1 MERIFDVNMKEDEDP
16 PSPLASPYLG
26 PGGRNTTALAPHLRH
41 RRPPSRARRAEENEG
56 DSDND
61 KDDDNESN
69 DESDGDNDDPVLV
82 SSIASSYKYQN
93 GSRWRPPDATPPP
106 PPLDLGSSYRGRPR
120 GPSIEFSIDEESP
133 LLMASSLLLHPH
145 EIAQG
150 EDLTIGF
157 GAIHNGGGTNA
168 NESGNLDDAEQQRGS
183 SETPHHKRIRS
194 APIPYAHSQNKD
206 KRDSSSPGLQRGVSL
221 TLSVHSGMDETEG
234 GAQTVMEYVE
244 EVAQDA
250 MTNFAETREEAWEE
264 YKEACHYDWRDHWKL
279 EGGGNCC
286 NFVRFLLTGF
296 APHVKQSDDEV
307 QDHLNGLARL
317 ISLLREYHERFGMP
331 VKGGPRDHEYILREI
346 TKDLYLGGAP
356 LWTLEPVM
364 KKVAEGLTG
373 KKGVDF
379 FMLPRRAFIFAPSS
393 GATSMFVI
401 SRGYDIQRLD
411 AMEKVAVR
419 LASFASNT
427 QSVSNVPARLPKPQ
441 ELRRAFRT
449 ESVNGVQLCREEM
462 SEEILNLASEAE
474 GLFFFI
480 NSKQYKVAARDLH
493 ATSME
498 EKSHELGEFWT
509 VEDTTRELFSRL
521 AAIEALDSI
530 DKLDV
535 ERKPLYSY
543 NTMVIFRFVSSA
555 GACAFWFNGSW
566 VDMIVSGLLAV
577 MVGWIGASPLLSQQ
591 QRIIFEAVASFMVG
605 FIAAFISLHY
615 PDHACFSAMALSGV
629 LDILQGFRVVYAI
642 M

>member
-26 PGGRNTTALAPHLRH
+26 PGGRNTTTLTPHLRH
-41 RRPPSRARRAEENEG
+41 RRPPRARRAQENEG

-61 KDDDNESN
+61 DDDDDDNESN

-82 SSIASSYKYQN
+82 SSLAGSYKYQN
-93 GSRWRPPDATPPP
+93 GSRWRPPHAAPPP
-106 PPLDLGSSYRGRPR
+106 PPLDPESSRRERSRGL
-120 GPSIEFSIDEESP
+120 SIEFSIDEESP
-133 LLMASSLLLHPH
+133 LLMTSSLLLHPN

-150 EDLTIGF
+150 EDLTIGL
-157 GAIHNGGGTNA
+157 GAIHNGGGANA

-183 SETPHHKRIRS
+183 SETPHHKRIR
-194 APIPYAHSQNKD
+194 
-206 KRDSSSPGLQRGVSL
+206 REVSL
-221 TLSVHSGMDETEG
+221 TLSVHSGTDDTEG
-234 GAQTVMEYVE
+234 GTQTVMEYVE

-264 YKEACHYDWRDHWKL
+264 YKEACHYDWRDHWN
-279 EGGGNCC
+279 GGNCC

-296 APHVKQSDDEV
+296 APNVKQSDDEV

-393 GATSMFVI
+393 GATSMFAI

-419 LASFASNT
+419 LASYASNT

-449 ESVNGVQLCREEM
+449 ESVSGVQLCREEM

-480 NSKQYKVAARDLH
+480 NSKQYKVAARDLN

-605 FIAAFISLHY
+605 FIAALISLY
-615 PDHACFSAMALSGV
+615 FPEHACFSAMALSGV

>member
-26 PGGRNTTALAPHLRH
+26 PGGRNTTTLTPNL
-41 RRPPSRARRAEENEG
+41 RRPPSRARRVQQNGG
-56 DSDND
+56 DSDD
-61 KDDDNESN
+61 DDDDDDDNDESN
-69 DESDGDNDDPVLV
+69 GDNDDLVLV
-82 SSIASSYKYQN
+82 SSLAGAYKYQN
-93 GSRWRPPDATPPP
+93 GSRWKPPRAIPPP
-106 PPLDLGSSYRGRPR
+106 PPPEGGSPPSTERPR

-133 LLMASSLLLHPH
+133 LLMASSLPLHPH
-145 EIAQG
+145 EMAQG
-150 EDLTIGF
+150 GDLTIGF
-157 GAIHNGGGTNA
+157 GTNSHPFSRSVGGANA
-168 NESGNLDDAEQQRGS
+168 NKSGNLDDAEQQIGGFD
-183 SETPHHKRIRS
+183 TPHHKRIRS
-194 APIPYAHSQNKD
+194 APIPSSHIQNND
-206 KRDSSSPGLQRGVSL
+206 KNNSSSPDLKRGVSL
-221 TLSVHSGMDETEG
+221 TLSVHSDMDETEG
-234 GAQTVMEYVE
+234 GHQTVMEYVE

-264 YKEACHYDWRDHWKL
+264 YKEACHYDWRDHWK
-279 EGGGNCC
+279 GGNCC

-393 GATSMFVI
+393 GATSMFPI

-419 LASFASNT
+419 LASYASNT

-449 ESVNGVQLCREEM
+449 ESVSGVQLCREEM

-521 AAIEALDSI
+521 AAIEAVNSI

-535 ERKPLYSY
+535 ERKPLYSE
-543 NTMVIFRFVSSA
+543 NTMIIFRFVSSA

-605 FIAAFISLHY
+605 FIAAFISLYY
-615 PDHACFSAMALSGV
+615 PDQACFSAMALSGV

>member
-1 MERIFDVNMKEDEDP
+1 MDSSLPF
-16 PSPLASPYLG
+16 
-26 PGGRNTTALAPHLRH
+26 PH
-41 RRPPSRARRAEENEG
+41 
-56 DSDND
+56 
-61 KDDDNESN
+61 
-69 DESDGDNDDPVLV
+69 
-82 SSIASSYKYQN
+82 
-93 GSRWRPPDATPPP
+93 ATP
-106 PPLDLGSSYRGRPR
+106 G
-120 GPSIEFSIDEESP
+120 
-133 LLMASSLLLHPH
+133 
-145 EIAQG
+145 
-150 EDLTIGF
+150 DLTIGF
-157 GAIHNGGGTNA
+157 GSNTATGSGGGA
-168 NESGNLDDAEQQRGS
+168 NESGTLDDPR
-183 SETPHHKRIRS
+183 HKRIQS
-194 APIPYAHSQNKD
+194 NPIPYTHTQNNNANNNNN
-206 KRDSSSPGLQRGVSL
+206 SSKSL
-221 TLSVHSGMDETEG
+221 CSGMDET
-234 GAQTVMEYVE
+234 QTVLEQLEEVVE
-244 EVAQDA
+244 EAI
-250 MTNFAETREEAWEE
+250 TNFAETAEEAWEE
-264 YKEACHYDWRDHWKL
+264 YKEASHYDWHDHWK
-279 EGGGNCC
+279 GGSCC
-286 NFVRFLLTGF
+286 NFVSFILKGF
-296 APHVKQSDDEV
+296 TPQDKQSDDQV

-346 TKDLYLGGAP
+346 TRDLYLGGAP
-356 LWTLEPVM
+356 MWTLEPVM

-393 GATSMFVI
+393 GATSMFPI
-401 SRGYDIQRLD
+401 ARGYDIQRLD

-419 LASFASNT
+419 LASYASNT
-427 QSVSNVPARLPKPQ
+427 QSVSNVPSRLPKPQ

-449 ESVNGVQLCREEM
+449 ESVSGVQLCREEM

-480 NSKQYKVAARDLH
+480 NSKQYKVAARDLN

-605 FIAAFISLHY
+605 FIAALISLY
-615 PDHACFSAMALSGV
+615 FPEHACFSAMALSGV

>member
-26 PGGRNTTALAPHLRH
+26 PGGRNTTTLTPHLRH
-41 RRPPSRARRAEENEG
+41 RRPPRARRAQENEG

-61 KDDDNESN
+61 DDDDDDDDNESN

-82 SSIASSYKYQN
+82 SSLAGSYKYQN
-93 GSRWRPPDATPPP
+93 GSRWRPPHAAPPP
-106 PPLDLGSSYRGRPR
+106 PPLDLGSSRRERSRGL
-120 GPSIEFSIDEESP
+120 SIEFSIDEESP
-133 LLMASSLLLHPH
+133 LLMTSSLLLHPN

-150 EDLTIGF
+150 EDLTIGL
-157 GAIHNGGGTNA
+157 GAIHNGGGANA

-183 SETPHHKRIRS
+183 SETPHHKRIR
-194 APIPYAHSQNKD
+194 
-206 KRDSSSPGLQRGVSL
+206 REVSL
-221 TLSVHSGMDETEG
+221 TLSVHSGTDDTEG
-234 GAQTVMEYVE
+234 GTQTVMEYVE

-264 YKEACHYDWRDHWKL
+264 YKEACHYDWRDHWK
-279 EGGGNCC
+279 GGNCC

-296 APHVKQSDDEV
+296 APNVKQSDDEV

-393 GATSMFVI
+393 GATSMFAI

-419 LASFASNT
+419 LASYASNT

-449 ESVNGVQLCREEM
+449 ESVSGVQLCREEM

-480 NSKQYKVAARDLH
+480 NSKQYKVAARDLN

-605 FIAAFISLHY
+605 FIAALISLY
-615 PDHACFSAMALSGV
+615 FPEHACFSAMALSGV

>member
-1 MERIFDVNMKEDEDP
+1 MEV
-16 PSPLASPYLG
+16 
-26 PGGRNTTALAPHLRH
+26 
-41 RRPPSRARRAEENEG
+41 
-56 DSDND
+56 
-61 KDDDNESN
+61 
-69 DESDGDNDDPVLV
+69 
-82 SSIASSYKYQN
+82 
-93 GSRWRPPDATPPP
+93 
-106 PPLDLGSSYRGRPR
+106 
-120 GPSIEFSIDEESP
+120 SIDEESP
-133 LLMASSLLLHPH
+133 LLMTSSLPLHHTHAITP
-145 EIAQG
+145 G
-150 EDLTIGF
+150 NPIGF
-157 GAIHNGGGTNA
+157 GGGNNDSRSSGGA
-168 NESGNLDDAEQQRGS
+168 NESGNLDDPEHQGGS
-183 SETPHHKRIRS
+183 DNGHKRIRS
-194 APIPYAHSQNKD
+194 NPIPYSHIQNNPANN
-206 KRDSSSPGLQRGVSL
+206 SSSPDRHKRGVSM
-221 TLSVHSGMDETEG
+221 TLSVRSGMDETEG
-234 GAQTVMEYVE
+234 GAQTVLEYVE

-264 YKEACHYDWRDHWKL
+264 YKEACHYDWRDHWK
-279 EGGGNCC
+279 GGNCC
-286 NFVRFLLTGF
+286 NFVKFLLTGF
-296 APHVKQSDDEV
+296 APHVKQTDDEV

-393 GATSMFVI
+393 GATSMFPI

-419 LASFASNT
+419 LASYASNT
-427 QSVSNVPARLPKPQ
+427 QSVSNVPSRLPKPQ

-449 ESVNGVQLCREEM
+449 ESVSGVQLCREEM
-462 SEEILNLASEAE
+462 SEEILNLASEAD

-498 EKSHELGEFWT
+498 EKTHELGEFWT

-521 AAIEALDSI
+521 AAIEAVNNI
-530 DKLDV
+530 DKMDI
-535 ERKPLYSY
+535 ERKPLYSQS
-543 NTMVIFRFVSSA
+543 TMIIFRFVSSG

-566 VDMIVSGLLAV
+566 VDMFVAGWLAV

-605 FIAAFISLHY
+605 LIAALISLYY
-615 PDHACFSAMALSGV
+615 PGACFSAMALSGV

>member
-1 MERIFDVNMKEDEDP
+1 MEC
-16 PSPLASPYLG
+16 
-26 PGGRNTTALAPHLRH
+26 
-41 RRPPSRARRAEENEG
+41 
-56 DSDND
+56 
-61 KDDDNESN
+61 
-69 DESDGDNDDPVLV
+69 
-82 SSIASSYKYQN
+82 
-93 GSRWRPPDATPPP
+93 
-106 PPLDLGSSYRGRPR
+106 
-120 GPSIEFSIDEESP
+120 SIDEESP
-133 LLMASSLLLHPH
+133 LLMASSLPLHPH
-145 EIAQG
+145 SIALG
-150 EDLTIGF
+150 GDLNIGF
-157 GAIHNGGGTNA
+157 GSNGHTTSHNSGGANA
-168 NESGNLDDAEQQRGS
+168 NESGNLDDAEQQRGAS
-183 SETPHHKRIRS
+183 DTLHHHKRIHS
-194 APIPYAHSQNKD
+194 APIPYTHATSDD
-206 KRDSSSPGLQRGVSL
+206 KTNASTPIKLQRGVSL
-221 TLSVHSGMDETEG
+221 TVSVDSGMDETEG
-234 GAQTVMEYVE
+234 GQQTVMEYVE

-264 YKEACHYDWRDHWKL
+264 YKDACHYDWRDHWK
-279 EGGGNCC
+279 GGNCC

-393 GATSMFVI
+393 GATTMFPI

-419 LASFASNT
+419 LASYASNT

-449 ESVNGVQLCREEM
+449 ESVSDVQLCQEEM

-498 EKSHELGEFWT
+498 EKTHELGEFWT

-521 AAIEALDSI
+521 AAIEAVNSI
-530 DKLDV
+530 DKLDI
-535 ERKPLYSY
+535 ERKPLYSER
-543 NTMVIFRFVSSA
+543 TMIIFRFVSSA
-555 GACAFWFNGSW
+555 GACAFWFNGSL
-566 VDMIVSGLLAV
+566 VDMVVSGLLAV

-605 FIAAFISLHY
+605 LIAAFISLNF

>member
-26 PGGRNTTALAPHLRH
+26 PGGRNTTTLTPHLRH
-41 RRPPSRARRAEENEG
+41 RRPPRARRAQENEG

-61 KDDDNESN
+61 DDDDDDNESN

-82 SSIASSYKYQN
+82 SSLAGSYKYQN
-93 GSRWRPPDATPPP
+93 GSRWRPPHAAPPP
-106 PPLDLGSSYRGRPR
+106 PPLDPESSRRERSRGL
-120 GPSIEFSIDEESP
+120 SIEFSIDEESP
-133 LLMASSLLLHPH
+133 LLMTSSLLLHPN

-150 EDLTIGF
+150 EDLTIGL
-157 GAIHNGGGTNA
+157 GAIHNGGGANA

-183 SETPHHKRIRS
+183 SETPHHKRIR
-194 APIPYAHSQNKD
+194 
-206 KRDSSSPGLQRGVSL
+206 REVSL
-221 TLSVHSGMDETEG
+221 TLSVHSGTDDTEG
-234 GAQTVMEYVE
+234 GTQTVMEYVE

-264 YKEACHYDWRDHWKL
+264 YKEACHYDWRDHWK
-279 EGGGNCC
+279 GGNCC

-296 APHVKQSDDEV
+296 APNVKQSDDEV

-393 GATSMFVI
+393 GATSMFAI

-419 LASFASNT
+419 LASYASNT

-449 ESVNGVQLCREEM
+449 ESVSGVQLCREEM

-480 NSKQYKVAARDLH
+480 NSKQYKVAARDLN

-605 FIAAFISLHY
+605 FIAALISLY
-615 PDHACFSAMALSGV
+615 FPEHACFSAMALSGV

>member
-26 PGGRNTTALAPHLRH
+26 PGGRNTTTLTPHLRH
-41 RRPPSRARRAEENEG
+41 RRPPRARRAQENEG

-61 KDDDNESN
+61 DDDDDDNESN

-82 SSIASSYKYQN
+82 SSLAGSYKYQN
-93 GSRWRPPDATPPP
+93 GSRWRPPHAAPPP
-106 PPLDLGSSYRGRPR
+106 PPLDPESSRRERSRGL
-120 GPSIEFSIDEESP
+120 SIEFSIDEESP
-133 LLMASSLLLHPH
+133 LLMTSSLLLHPN

-150 EDLTIGF
+150 EDLTIGL
-157 GAIHNGGGTNA
+157 GAIHNGGGANA

-183 SETPHHKRIRS
+183 SETPHHKRIR
-194 APIPYAHSQNKD
+194 
-206 KRDSSSPGLQRGVSL
+206 REVSL
-221 TLSVHSGMDETEG
+221 TLSVHSGTDDTEG
-234 GAQTVMEYVE
+234 GTQTVMEYVE

-264 YKEACHYDWRDHWKL
+264 YKDACHYDWRDHWK
-279 EGGGNCC
+279 GGNCC

-296 APHVKQSDDEV
+296 APNVKQSDDEV

-393 GATSMFVI
+393 GATSMFAI

-419 LASFASNT
+419 LASYASNT

-449 ESVNGVQLCREEM
+449 ESVSGVQLCREEM

-480 NSKQYKVAARDLH
+480 NSKQYKVAARDLN

-605 FIAAFISLHY
+605 FIAALISLY
-615 PDHACFSAMALSGV
+615 FPEHACFSAMALSGV